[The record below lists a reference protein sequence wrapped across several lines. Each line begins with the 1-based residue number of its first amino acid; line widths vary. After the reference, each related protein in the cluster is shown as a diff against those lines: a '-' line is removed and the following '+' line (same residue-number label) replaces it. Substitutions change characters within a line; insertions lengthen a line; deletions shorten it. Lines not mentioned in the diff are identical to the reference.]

1 MNSFVAELICNNAY
15 VILEPKGNPVA
26 FRTLLTCRNAEAH
39 IKLKYASM
47 SNLSKHVKDKIGK
60 LKCIFLFGS

>member
-15 VILEPKGNPVA
+15 VILKPKGNPVA

-39 IKLKYASM
+39 IKLKYANM
-47 SNLSKHVKDKIGK
+47 FWEVAHTKDKTGK
-60 LKCIFLFGS
+60 LNCMFLFGS